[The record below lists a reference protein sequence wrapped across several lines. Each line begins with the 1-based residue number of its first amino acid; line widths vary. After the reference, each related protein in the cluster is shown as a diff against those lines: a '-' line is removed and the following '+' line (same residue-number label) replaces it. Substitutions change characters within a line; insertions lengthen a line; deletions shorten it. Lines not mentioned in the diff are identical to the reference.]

1 MAYPA
6 QIRIPATYMRGGTS
20 KGVFFS
26 LLDLPAVAQVPGAAR
41 DALLLRVIGS
51 PDPYEKQIDGMGAA
65 TSSTSKTVIVSKSL
79 RADHDVDYLFGQVA
93 IDKPFVDW
101 SGNCGNL
108 SAAVGSFV
116 GSWFP
121 SAKAKA
127 AGAPVKVNIAKVE
140 PGQQMV
146 AEWRGQP
153 VFIVRRT
160 EEILANLKKIDDRL
174 ADPDSKQSDQPTYVN
189 PELRSIKPEILLL
202 IGICTHLG
210 CSPTFRPEVAPADLG
225 KDWVG
230 GYFCPCHGSHYDL
243 AGRVYKAQP
252 APLNLPV
259 PPYYYESDNI
269 IVVGLDGETA

>member
-1 MAYPA
+1 M
-6 QIRIPATYMRGGTS
+6 S
-20 KGVFFS
+20 NDGVNVGRRRF
-26 LLDLPAVAQVPGAAR
+26 LV
-41 DALLLRVIGS
+41 
-51 PDPYEKQIDGMGAA
+51 AA
-65 TSSTSKTVIVSKSL
+65 TSVV
-79 RADHDVDYLFGQVA
+79 RAAGAVG
-93 IDKPFVDW
+93 
-101 SGNCGNL
+101 
-108 SAAVGSFV
+108 AAVPFV

-127 AGAPVKVNIAKVE
+127 AGAPVKINIAKVE
-140 PGQQMV
+140 PGQQMI

-160 EEILANLKKIDDRL
+160 DEILANLKKIEGQL
-174 ADPDSKQSDQPTYVN
+174 ADPDSKQSDQPENSTNEY
-189 PELRSIKPEILLL
+189 RSIKPEILVL

-259 PPYYYESDNI
+259 PPYYYVEGSDNI
-269 IVVGLDGETA
+269 IVVGLEGENA